1 MRYVNASL
9 TEYGMEKGTEP
20 ANEMAA
26 VFFGR
31 FYADDTALRLYSA
44 GEHLAEAIIF
54 MLEISDQQLKKYRR
68 PQRSQQSVV
77 GHFLAKE
84 EPRHPITRAALKL
97 SQSKEWC
104 DTNRYRNK
112 WVHEQPPTVEGL
124 GKVYKRVKRWQ
135 IAEAE
140 VETEAGAV
148 KRKTSAMVIGHG
160 DEPEYS
166 VDDLLGFIR
175 PALFVFAET
184 LTTVVQFYIKLLEKR
199 GITVDEHGPQV
210 KL

>member
-54 MLEISDQQLKKYRR
+54 MLEISDQQLKKYKR

-77 GHFLAKE
+77 GHFLAEE
-84 EPRHPITRAALKL
+84 EPHHPIMRAVLKL
-97 SQSKEWC
+97 SQSKEWR
-104 DTNRYRNK
+104 DTNKYRNN

-124 GKVYKRVKRWQ
+124 GIVYKRVKRWQ
-135 IAEAE
+135 VAEGE
-140 VETEAGAV
+140 MGTK
-148 KRKTSAMVIGHG
+148 KRKISSMVIGGG

-166 VDDLLGFIR
+166 VADLLRFIQ
-175 PALFVFAET
+175 PALFFS
-184 LTTVVQFYIKLLEKR
+184 
-199 GITVDEHGPQV
+199 QV
-210 KL
+210 H